1 MKIVRINTT
10 DGTVTEQALPPERAH
25 YGGRLLTSTIVA
37 EEVPPL
43 AHPLGPRSKVILA
56 NGMFAGHANV
66 PCSGRMSVGC
76 KSPMTGTIKE
86 ANAGGDAGCYL
97 GRYGI
102 RGLVLEGLPPDA
114 EWRLI
119 HVSDDGIKLLSA
131 SQYAGLN
138 NYDLVEAVRRDMG
151 EKVSIICIGTA
162 GEQRLSAASVAVTSA
177 DGPPSRHAGRGG
189 TGAAMGAK
197 GIKAIVVDMKSGQGG
212 PIADE
217 EELRRL
223 CTEFARELHES
234 KQVLRDYGTA
244 NLVNPISELGALAT
258 RNFSAGTFEGAEKI
272 SGEAMRETIDDR
284 GGAHGRA
291 CMPGC
296 PIRSANRYVCADGT
310 VVDDVEFESLTLL
323 GANCG
328 IDDLDAVAKLER
340 MCDDFGLDTIDTGG
354 AIGVA
359 MEAGLL
365 EFGDG
370 QKAIELLAEVSK
382 GSAIGKI
389 IGSGAALA
397 AQVLGVRRVPAVKS
411 QGLSAYDPRGL
422 KGMGVTYAT
431 TPMGADHTAGAPIPN
446 RPGIGEL
453 NLDPMDKQDKD
464 LLSYDLQVMT
474 GALDALG
481 VCMFTG
487 PQVSTVEWWAR
498 IMSAAT
504 GERWTF
510 RRLLQVAHDMI
521 RTEIDFNRRA
531 GFSEQHDRLPEHF
544 ELEPLPPKGP
554 VFDIGDAALDGV
566 TGSLTVDD
574 RVPDDQ

>member
-1 MKIVRINTT
+1 MKIVRVDTT
-10 DGTVTEQALPPERAH
+10 EGTFAEEMLPPERAH

-43 AHPLGPRSKVILA
+43 AHPLGPRNKVILA
-56 NGMFAGHANV
+56 NGILAGHANA
-66 PCSGRMSVGC
+66 PCSGRISVGC
-76 KSPMTGTIKE
+76 KSPLTGTIKE
-86 ANAGGDAGCYL
+86 ANTGGDAGCYL
-97 GRYGI
+97 GRHGVRAFI
-102 RGLVLEGLPPDA
+102 LEGLPQDDG
-114 EWRLI
+114 WRLI
-119 HVSDDGIKLLSA
+119 HVSDEGIKLLSA

-162 GEQRLSAASVAVTSA
+162 GEQRLGAASVAVTSA

-197 GIKAIVVDMKSGQGG
+197 RMKAIVVDMKPGRGG
-212 PIADE
+212 SVADE
-217 EELRRL
+217 KQFKRL
-223 CTEFARELHES
+223 CAEFARELHDS

-258 RNFSAGTFEGAEKI
+258 RNFSAGTFEGAERI
-272 SGEAMRETIDDR
+272 SGEAMREKIDER

-310 VVDDVEFESLTLL
+310 VVDDVEFESITLL

-370 QKAIELLAEVSK
+370 QKAIELLSEVGK

-389 IGSGAALA
+389 IGSGVALA
-397 AQVLGVRRVPAVKS
+397 ARVLGVRRVPAVKG
-411 QGLSAYDPRGL
+411 QGFPAYDPRGL

-431 TPMGADHTAGAPIPN
+431 TPMGADHTAGAAIPN

-453 NLDPMDKQDKD
+453 NLDAMDKVDKG
-464 LLSYDLQVMT
+464 LLSYDLQIMT

-487 PQVSTVEWWAR
+487 PQVSTMEWWAN

-504 GERWTF
+504 GERWTAK
-510 RRLLQVAHDMI
+510 RLLQVAHDMI
-521 RTEIDFNRRA
+521 QTEIDFNRRA
-531 GFSEQHDRLPEHF
+531 GFSEQQDRLPEHF
-544 ELEPLPPKGP
+544 ELEPLPPQGP
-554 VFDIGDAALDGV
+554 VFDVDDATLDSV

-574 RVPDDQ
+574 RVPDDP